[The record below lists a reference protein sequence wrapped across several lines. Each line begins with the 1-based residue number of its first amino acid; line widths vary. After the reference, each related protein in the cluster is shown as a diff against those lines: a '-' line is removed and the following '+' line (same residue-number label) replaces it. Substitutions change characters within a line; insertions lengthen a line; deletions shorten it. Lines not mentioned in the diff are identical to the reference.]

1 MTAERMQRNRE
12 AALLR
17 LQSRNASVICPGQTH
32 KGSSNS
38 LHSLKSDEPGST
50 GAGVLGELPTLSPC
64 SYTDGLI
71 RSSISLTPERKKNT
85 EKGSMCRHEE
95 NLSQMPSVNV
105 QKCGR
110 NDDDVQVT
118 GLTGPLKESFI
129 NRQPLKSLVVQGELM
144 NAAES
149 HSGSNVVYS
158 FEPDGEANLD
168 IRVSCLPAQGCD
180 VKVKHKQPTI
190 ASVLGFSKA
199 PPYFDYL
206 VVIDF
211 EATCDN
217 KTSLTPQEIIEFP
230 AVLVNL
236 ETLRIQAVFRT
247 YVKPVCHPRLTEF
260 CKRLTGIQ
268 QEQVSD
274 W

>member
-17 LQSRNASVICPGQTH
+17 LQSRNTSVICPDQTH
-32 KGSSNS
+32 KGSINS
-38 LHSLKSDEPGST
+38 LRSLKSDEPGST
-50 GAGVLGELPTLSPC
+50 GVLGELPTLSPC
-64 SYTDGLI
+64 SYNDELI
-71 RSSISLTPERKKNT
+71 RSRNSLTTERKIFS
-85 EKGSMCRHEE
+85 EKMCQHEE
-95 NLSQMPSVNV
+95 NLSQRPSANV
-105 QKCGR
+105 QRCGR
-110 NDDDVQVT
+110 NDVDVQVS
-118 GLTGPLKESFI
+118 GLADPLKESFI
-129 NRQPLKSLVVQGELM
+129 NRRPLKSLDVQGELM
-144 NAAES
+144 NAAEL
-149 HSGSNVVYS
+149 HSGSNVVYT

-168 IRVSCLPAQGCD
+168 VRIPCLPGQGCE

-247 YVKPVCHPRLTEF
+247 YVKPVCHPQLTEF